1 MLPVVYGEQNG
12 RCPLRMAAEDTENF
26 APVVSGEELEL
37 ALADMDQPLVV
48 DAYATWYVTTLA
60 AKERKGSTPAVY
72 SWQDSSVL
80 ALQLSRE

>member
-1 MLPVVYGEQNG
+1 MLPVIYGEQNG
-12 RCPLRMAAEDTENF
+12 RCSLRMVAEDTENF

-60 AKERKGSTPAVY
+60 AKERKRAIPAAY
-72 SWQDSSVL
+72 SWQDFSVL
-80 ALQLSRE
+80 VLQWSTK